1 MQVYELDEDI
11 ARMLTQTSQEAVQND
26 KETLKVKDEENNTGP
41 ATAAGALG
49 ICIGGIVAERIRFR
63 KKL

>member
-1 MQVYELDEDI
+1 
-11 ARMLTQTSQEAVQND
+11 MLTQTATDVAQTD

-41 ATAAGALG
+41 YTAAGAAALCG
-49 ICIGGIVAERIRFR
+49 SGIVVERIRFR